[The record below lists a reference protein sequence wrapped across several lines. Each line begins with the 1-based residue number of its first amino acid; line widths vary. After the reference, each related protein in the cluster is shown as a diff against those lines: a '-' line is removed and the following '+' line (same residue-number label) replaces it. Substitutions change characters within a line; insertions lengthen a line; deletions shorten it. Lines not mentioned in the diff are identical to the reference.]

1 MNFPQKNSV
10 VAGDVGGY
18 DAADDLGEG
27 VFEEG
32 DAGVRP
38 AKANVERCF
47 GFRCLISLREVDGKG
62 LLVFLQD
69 VDAEGAVLF
78 EKRQEMA
85 ALVNADKNEERV
97 EGDGCE
103 GIGGHAVGLAG
114 SARGGD
120 DGDAG
125 CELAERV
132 AEVSCGKRSG
142 GHVRSF

>member
-1 MNFPQKNSV
+1 V
-10 VAGDVGGY
+10 VAGDVRGY

-27 VFEEG
+27 VFEER
-32 DAGVRP
+32 DAGLRP
-38 AKANVERCF
+38 AKVNVELCF
-47 GFRCLISLREVDGKG
+47 GLRCLISLREVDGKG
-62 LLVFLQD
+62 LLVFLQN

-85 ALVNADKNEERV
+85 ALVNADKNQERV
-97 EGDGCE
+97 EGDGSE
-103 GIGGHAVGLAG
+103 GIGGHAIGLAG
-114 SARGGD
+114 SASDGD
-120 DGDAG
+120 DGDAS

>member
-1 MNFPQKNSV
+1 M
-10 VAGDVGGY
+10 VAGDVRGY

-27 VFEEG
+27 VFEER
-32 DAGVRP
+32 DAGLRP
-38 AKANVERCF
+38 AKANVELCF

-85 ALVNADKNEERV
+85 ALVDADKNEERV

-114 SARGGD
+114 SARGSDNGD
-120 DGDAG
+120 TGG
-125 CELAERV
+125 KLAERV
-132 AEVSCGKRSG
+132 AEVSCGERSG
-142 GHVRSF
+142 RHV

>member
-1 MNFPQKNSV
+1 M
-10 VAGDVGGY
+10 VAGDVGGH

-32 DAGVRP
+32 DAGWRP
-38 AKANVERCF
+38 AKANVELGF
-47 GFRCLISLREVDGKG
+47 GLRCLFRLREVDGKG

-69 VDAEGAVLF
+69 VHAEEAILF

-85 ALVNADKNEERV
+85 ALVNADKNQERV
-97 EGDGCE
+97 EGDGSE
-103 GIGGHAVGLAG
+103 GISGHAIGLAG

-125 CELAERV
+125 GELAERV
-132 AEVSCGKRSG
+132 AEVSRSERSG
-142 GHVRSF
+142 GHV

>member
-1 MNFPQKNSV
+1 M
-10 VAGDVGGY
+10 VAGDVGGH

-32 DAGVRP
+32 DAGWRP
-38 AKANVERCF
+38 AKANVELCF
-47 GFRCLISLREVDGKG
+47 GVRCLIRLREVDGKG
-62 LLVFLQD
+62 LLVFLQN

-78 EKRQEMA
+78 EKRKEMA
-85 ALVNADKNEERV
+85 ALVDADKNEERV

-125 CELAERV
+125 GEL
-132 AEVSCGKRSG
+132 G
-142 GHVRSF
+142 

>member
-32 DAGVRP
+32 DAGWRP
-38 AKANVERCF
+38 AKANVELCF
-47 GFRCLISLREVDGKG
+47 GLRCLISLREVDGKG

-69 VDAEGAVLF
+69 VDAEEAVLF

-85 ALVNADKNEERV
+85 ALVDANKNEERDRGRRMRRNWRSCRRLGR
-97 EGDGCE
+97 ER
-103 GIGGHAVGLAG
+103 AG
-114 SARGGD
+114 R
-120 DGDAG
+120 
-125 CELAERV
+125 
-132 AEVSCGKRSG
+132 
-142 GHVRSF
+142 

>member
-1 MNFPQKNSV
+1 M

-32 DAGVRP
+32 EAGLRP
-38 AKANVERCF
+38 AKANAELGF
-47 GFRCLISLREVDGKG
+47 GLRCLIRLREVDGNG

-69 VDAEGAVLF
+69 VHAEEAILF

-85 ALVNADKNEERV
+85 ALVDANENQKGIK
-97 EGDGCE
+97 GDGCE
-103 GIGGHAVGLAG
+103 GVGGHAVGLSG

-125 CELAERV
+125 GELAERV
-132 AEVSCGKRSG
+132 AEVSRSQRSG